1 MNTKQ
6 IKTKQQLFTSKE
18 VLQAPYLAMPASRT
32 QTFKTNPR
40 AYKVN
45 PDGSIS
51 SAWEL
56 NYFN

>member
-6 IKTKQQLFTSKE
+6 TKTKPQPFTSKE
-18 VLQAPYLAMPASRT
+18 VLQASYLTKPASRT

-45 PDGSIS
+45 TDGSIS